1 LPYVAQSSVKYSR
14 PAEPVAATK
23 LAPKEQNEQI
33 HKAHVEIM
41 SDCIL
46 YKTLTTRWIAEYRQL
61 LELREIP
68 GAFLLYFD
76 RSSYRLIPKR
86 GFSQKQVDQF
96 RDIAGHRIAH
106 QNVSP

>member
-23 LAPKEQNEQI
+23 LATKNCA
-33 HKAHVEIM
+33 KGA
-41 SDCIL
+41 
-46 YKTLTTRWIAEYRQL
+46 LTTRWIAEYRQL

-76 RSSYRLIPKR
+76 RSSYHLIPKR

-96 RDIAGHRIAH
+96 RDIAGPRIAH
-106 QNVSP
+106 QNVSR